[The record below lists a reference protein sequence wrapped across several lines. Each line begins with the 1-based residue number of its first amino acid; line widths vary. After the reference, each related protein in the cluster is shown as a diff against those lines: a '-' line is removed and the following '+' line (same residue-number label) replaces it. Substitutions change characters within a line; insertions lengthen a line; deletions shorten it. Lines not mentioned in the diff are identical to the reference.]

1 MSEETGELDERFFWH
16 YGNDDFCLC
25 ARIHGYLLLICGGD
39 ALVHYEESASF
50 RREPEL
56 VVAELIW
63 MNRQKFI
70 DKLNADR
77 ALFM

>member
-1 MSEETGELDERFFWH
+1 MR
-16 YGNDDFCLC
+16 
-25 ARIHGYLLLICGGD
+25 GD

>member
-1 MSEETGELDERFFWH
+1 MR
-16 YGNDDFCLC
+16 
-25 ARIHGYLLLICGGD
+25 GD
-39 ALVHYEESASF
+39 ALLHYEESASF

-70 DKLNADR
+70 DKLNADIVHVG
-77 ALFM
+77 AQQGEMSS